1 MDPFPRQEALAVVR
15 RLPAYG
21 LLAWRLSRDPDLST
35 VRRGALIGAAVY
47 LVSPIDA
54 VPGIIPLL
62 GQLDDLVV
70 VIAALRFALAGMP
83 AQQRLMHLEAAGL
96 SEAALAA
103 DEQALADIGTW
114 AFRRAARLG
123 ARVTEFGLQASA
135 RAGKRLGRLGRASA
149 GGLADAAARQGRAG
163 AGKLVDAAARQRR

>member
-1 MDPFPRQEALAVVR
+1 MDPFPRQEALAVIR

-21 LLAWRLSRDPDLST
+21 LLAWRLSRDPDMPA

-47 LVSPIDA
+47 LVSPVDA

-70 VIAALRFALAGMP
+70 VVAALRFALSGMSP
-83 AQQRLMHLEAAGL
+83 QQRRMHLEAAGL

-103 DEQALADIGTW
+103 DEQTLSDVSRW
-114 AFRRAARLG
+114 AVRRGAQLG
-123 ARVTEFGLQASA
+123 ARVTKAGLRASA
-135 RAGKRLGRLGRASA
+135 RAGRQLGQWGRTGAA
-149 GGLADAAARQGRAG
+149 G
-163 AGKLVDAAARQRR
+163 LVDAAGRLRRS

>member
-21 LLAWRLSRDPDLST
+21 LLAWRLSRDPALPT

-70 VIAALRFALAGMP
+70 VIAALRFALAGMS

-114 AFRRAARLG
+114 ALRRAAHLGTRISEVGLHTG
-123 ARVTEFGLQASA
+123 ARVGRQ
-135 RAGKRLGRLGRASA
+135 LGRLGRA
-149 GGLADAAARQGRAG
+149 G
-163 AGKLVDAAARQRR
+163 AGRLVDAANGLRR

>member
-21 LLAWRLSRDPDLST
+21 LLAWRLSRDPALPT

-96 SEAALAA
+96 SEATLAA

-114 AFRRAARLG
+114 TIRRAARLG
-123 ARVTEFGLQASA
+123 ARISEVGLRASA
-135 RAGKRLGRLGRASA
+135 RAGKRLGRLGRA
-149 GGLADAAARQGRAG
+149 G
-163 AGKLVDAAARQRR
+163 AGKLVHAASDMRR